1 MSWFREAE
9 AAGRG
14 GELPLSAS
22 RVELDRIGPR
32 VATAIAALLMVGC
45 GSSPSDHRAGQAG
58 NSTTT
63 PTTREQAHPQ
73 AVEPIAGQVGARHA
87 TGQSNQPGAGA
98 PRLPDRAP
106 SGPASISNV
115 PAAGAPSDTEVRAE
129 IARFQLAIAR
139 YHLDRLDLSGALLAQ
154 LPPGQY
160 NVSIASVFTDY
171 GLPIACGGV
180 LHIPQ
185 LGVANK
191 TLPCGTEVTFV
202 YGGRAIRVPVIDRG
216 PYIRGRVWDLTG
228 AAAEALRFPG
238 LGPIQ
243 WRIG

>member
-1 MSWFREAE
+1 M
-9 AAGRG
+9 
-14 GELPLSAS
+14 L
-22 RVELDRIGPR
+22 
-32 VATAIAALLMVGC
+32 VGC
-45 GSSPSDHRAGQAG
+45 GSSQSDHRNGQTAGHATT
-58 NSTTT
+58 STT
-63 PTTREQAHPQ
+63 RQQAHPQ
-73 AVEPIAGQVGARHA
+73 AVEPLAGIGGARPKGPA
-87 TGQSNQPGAGA
+87 DQPGASVR
-98 PRLPDRAP
+98 PLRDPTP
-106 SGPASISNV
+106 HGPASISNV
-115 PAAGAPSDTEVRAE
+115 PARGAPSDAEVRAE
-129 IARFQLAIAR
+129 IARFQLAVAR
-139 YHLDRLDLSGALLAQ
+139 YHLDRLNLSGALLAQ

-180 LHIPQ
+180 LHVPQ

-216 PYIRGRVWDLTG
+216 PYIAGREWDLTG
-228 AAAEALRFPG
+228 AAAEALGFPG